1 MKVMAGKLFQWIFYW
16 LLLKQGDWS
25 IHHITRNVMVV
36 QQKHHV
42 TEQSPLIMTAIPAE
56 KSYLE

>member
-25 IHHITRNVMVV
+25 MHHIIRNVMVV
-36 QQKHHV
+36 QQRHHV
-42 TEQSPLIMTAIPAE
+42 TEQLLLIMTAIPAE